1 MTSSQETRFSQPL
14 LYRWDPIFDSSRDL
28 SYQHDKPYVDVRNDV
43 DVAFDLIKCFG
54 QVLDETDSCHPATDS
69 LAGFCTDVN
78 LRKLQQDQCSTTRPV
93 AILNDSGGL
102 SAWDLYQALA
112 KAKTEE
118 PKGRAI
124 NIEETE
130 RSKKP
135 KTRERLLYV
144 TNLNC
149 WTVFALAA
157 CASTHEARVLA
168 EFIVNHLRFDP
179 LINVKFPLN
188 TLPIFALEFHLRY
201 FALRKHRLPRADS
214 QRTVNGKGLRQ
225 HKDIS
230 FLRIMDGKPDNSPTE
245 YIYEASISCL
255 VSGLDSYS
263 WTAYLFI
270 DTYFERDG
278 CSENIQEYHRQEH
291 EGLMPDPLIA
301 GKRPRYMRPSCPRE
315 RVLIIL
321 ETQVRRVKEEC
332 QQLFDSVNEAIQLY
346 IREYWAHTGQL
357 SSCKKDD
364 DNATSAADRQRRILR
379 EKLLKWIRG
388 IDELLREIV
397 TPLDKS
403 IEEWRRF
410 RVTGINSFTSTDTN
424 HSTRFYRSLTAIDNH
439 FVDLQRL
446 SANFQ
451 NVKEGLC
458 DTIRHVNFQ
467 ISHESNE
474 STLVQQ
480 KTATVVETIAWITF
494 YSLPVTMI
502 SGLLSTQKGFI
513 PITPSPWALV
523 ALTAIFQMFAWFI
536 LSSVLRRSWFIGK
549 LKWALH
555 QLGIRNR
562 EIESIEL

>member
-28 SYQHDKPYVDVRNDV
+28 SHEHDKPYVDVRNDV

-78 LRKLQQDQCSTTRPV
+78 LRTLQQDQCSTTRPV

-214 QRTVNGKGLRQ
+214 QRTANGKGLREY
-225 HKDIS
+225 KEIS
-230 FLRIMDGKPDNSPTE
+230 FLRSMDGKPDNSPTE
-245 YIYEASISCL
+245 YIYEASISGL
-255 VSGLDSYS
+255 VSGLDSDS
-263 WTAYLFI
+263 WGAYLFN
-270 DTYFERDG
+270 DTYFERHD
-278 CSENIQEYHRQEH
+278 CSENIQEYDRQEH

-301 GKRPRYMRPSCPRE
+301 GKRPRYMRPGCPRE
-315 RVLIIL
+315 RFLIIF
-321 ETQVRRVKEEC
+321 ETQIRRVKEED
-332 QQLFDSVNEAIQLY
+332 QQVVDRIC
-346 IREYWAHTGQL
+346 EYWAQTGKL
-357 SSCKKDD
+357 SSCNKDD
-364 DNATSAADRQRRILR
+364 HNSTLAADRQRRILR
-379 EKLLKWIRG
+379 EKLLEWRRRS
-388 IDELLREIV
+388 DELLREIV
-397 TPLDKS
+397 TSLDKS
-403 IEEWRRF
+403 TAEWRKF
-410 RVTGINSFTSTDTN
+410 LVTGINSFTSPDTN
-424 HSTRFYRSLTAIDNH
+424 HSTRFYRSLTAINNH
-439 FVDLQRL
+439 FLDLERL
-446 SANFQ
+446 SASVK

-458 DTIRHVNFQ
+458 DTIRHVNLQ